1 MQLDRLLDQN
11 NIFCTLE
18 TLPLDLEDH
27 VQQCNMAENQTGKVY
42 ITGYMYNKQSLF
54 SHQHLHHSLFP
65 LPLHRMP

>member
-54 SHQHLHHSLFP
+54 SH
-65 LPLHRMP
+65 